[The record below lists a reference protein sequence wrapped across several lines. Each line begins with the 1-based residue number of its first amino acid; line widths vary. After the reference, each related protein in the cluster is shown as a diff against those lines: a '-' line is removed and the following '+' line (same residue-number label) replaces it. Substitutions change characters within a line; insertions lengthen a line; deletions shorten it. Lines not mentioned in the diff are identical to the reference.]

1 MTKNLPLNPLW
12 ESLGATLKTE
22 RDWRIPSIF
31 RDFHYEYTA
40 VRKGVGLIDL
50 SYRGK
55 IEVTGKDRAAFL
67 HNVLTNDI
75 QSLGL
80 GGGCYATL
88 LSAAGKVL
96 LDMNVLV
103 FANFILLDLEMDLE
117 KKALEL
123 LNKFLIQED
132 VKLRDVTGE
141 YAHIALEGPR
151 SEALAQALF
160 AGPFPELTEHQL
172 ANFPMGETD
181 VTIIRQNRTGEKG
194 YHLLIPAA
202 GAAEVA
208 DRALVVGKLY
218 GLRPVGFGA
227 SEILRIE
234 AGVLR
239 YGVDMDENIT
249 LSEAG
254 LDGIAASETKG
265 CYPGQEVVA
274 RIKTYGG
281 LNRKIAGLTFAKGAL
296 PGAGEKIYSGDGK
309 EIGYVTSACV
319 SPTLDQGI
327 AIGILAKGFFPLGTE
342 SKRVKIKSAGGEI
355 GAATTALPF
364 TSLFPAAPRKS
375 T

>member
-22 RDWRIPSIF
+22 KDWRIPSIF

-40 VRKGVGLIDL
+40 VRKGVGLMDL

-75 QSLGL
+75 KSLLL
-80 GGGCYATL
+80 GSGCYAAL
-88 LSAAGKVL
+88 LSAAGKIL
-96 LDMNVLV
+96 LDMNVFV
-103 FANFILLDLEMDLE
+103 FANSILLDVEMDFE
-117 KKALEL
+117 KKAAEVLG
-123 LNKFLIQED
+123 KLIIRED
-132 VKLRDVTGE
+132 VKLRDATGE
-141 YAHIALEGPR
+141 CAHIALEGPR

-160 AGPFPELTEHQL
+160 AGPFPELTEHHH
-172 ANFPMGETD
+172 ANFPMGEAD
-181 VTIIRQNRTGEKG
+181 VTIVRQSRTGEKG

-218 GLRPVGFGA
+218 GLRPVGFGT

-239 YGVDMDENIT
+239 YGVDMDESVT

-254 LDGIAASETKG
+254 LDAVAASETKG

-281 LNRKIAGLTFAKGAL
+281 LNRKIAGVTFPKTAL
-296 PGAGEKIYSGDGK
+296 PKAGDKIYSEGK
-309 EIGYVTSACV
+309 EVGQITSACM

-327 AIGILAKGFFPLGTE
+327 AIGVLTKGFFGE
-342 SKRVKIKSAGGEI
+342 SKKVKIKSQGREI
-355 GAATTALPF
+355 EADTTALPF
-364 TSLFPAAPRKS
+364 TSLFRAAPRGS
-375 T
+375 S